1 MYFIKNLYELQT
13 KIKKLKNHYLKII
26 YVYMNSLF
34 LKFFNEFFF
43 RYFIFNIRTLIP
55 NL

>member
-13 KIKKLKNHYLKII
+13 KIKKLKNHCLKII

-34 LKFFNEFFF
+34 LKFFNEFFYI
-43 RYFIFNIRTLIP
+43 RIFNIRTLIP